1 MKKLKE
7 GMEKYVEFPIGT
19 TCMLYERHK
28 EKYTDYNLLGQAL
41 KLQCQLTKTNFDSPA
56 DVEKLK
62 RVAEEVANTIKEL
75 IK

>member
-7 GMEKYVEFPIGT
+7 GMEKYVEYPLGA
-19 TCMLYERHK
+19 TCMFYERHK
-28 EKYTDYNLLGQAL
+28 EKYSDYNLLGQVL
-41 KLQCQLTKTNFDSPA
+41 KLQCQLTKTNFDNPA
-56 DVEKLK
+56 DVKKLK